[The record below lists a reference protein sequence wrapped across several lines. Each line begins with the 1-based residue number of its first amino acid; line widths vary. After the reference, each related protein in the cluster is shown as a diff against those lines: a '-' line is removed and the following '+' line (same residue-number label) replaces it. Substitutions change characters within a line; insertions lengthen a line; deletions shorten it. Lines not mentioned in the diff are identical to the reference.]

1 MQISFVI
8 RINIKQKIVFYLWN
22 LYQII
27 GILSLLKEYK
37 EKSVLLLFFKATNKN
52 ELKIW

>member
-8 RINIKQKIVFYLWN
+8 RINIKQKVVFYLWN
-22 LYQII
+22 LDKII

-37 EKSVLLLFFKATNKN
+37 EKVYCYYFLKQQIKTN
-52 ELKIW
+52 